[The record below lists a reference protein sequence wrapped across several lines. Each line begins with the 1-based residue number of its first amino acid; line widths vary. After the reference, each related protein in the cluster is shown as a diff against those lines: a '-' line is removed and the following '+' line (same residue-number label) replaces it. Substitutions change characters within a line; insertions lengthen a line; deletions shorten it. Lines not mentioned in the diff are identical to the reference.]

1 MSVSQDN
8 SASVTDL
15 APRDHVKRVARLLI
29 AERGVR
35 DVSVREIAQ
44 AASHRNLGVVA
55 YYFGTKDKLIAEIL
69 TDGAE
74 RIEAMRAVHL
84 DALEQ
89 AGGPATIAEAVGAI
103 VRPSA
108 AFSETDTVHGE
119 GFNRFLFQ
127 LSMNNG
133 SLIDRTLA
141 GRWNLGYQRSL
152 SHLRRLTPHLTMAEQ
167 NRRFLFL
174 GSYVSSLLASREAV
188 LADREREHRMWRSDE
203 TLEDIIRTAAAL
215 VTAPSGSSNTP

>member
-15 APRDHVKRVARLLI
+15 APRDHLKRVARLLI

-74 RIEAMRAVHL
+74 RIEALRAVHL

-89 AGGPATIAEAVGAI
+89 GGGPTTIEAAVGAI

-152 SHLRRLTPHLTMAEQ
+152 SHLRRLTPHLTTAEQ

-215 VTAPSGSSNTP
+215 VTAPSGSASKP